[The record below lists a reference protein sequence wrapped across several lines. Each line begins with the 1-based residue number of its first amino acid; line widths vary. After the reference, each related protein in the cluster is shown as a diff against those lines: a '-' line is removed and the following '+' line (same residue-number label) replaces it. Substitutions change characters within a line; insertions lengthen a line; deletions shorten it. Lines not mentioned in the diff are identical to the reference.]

1 MNRPGV
7 GLPIV
12 LVITLAMAG
21 AALFAASRLRD
32 EREQWMVDAAR
43 VDLTAMM
50 DAADRYRTLYNALPR
65 LLSDLNKVGFHES
78 GGMVVCR
85 FQPSGAAGGAGY
97 LDMVIRHR
105 AAEQG
110 AWSEYPSAQ
119 RIIKIVE
126 VPECRSARR
135 GRKS

>member
-32 EREQWMVDAAR
+32 EREQWMIDAAR

-65 LLSDLNKVGFHES
+65 RLSDLNKVGFHES

-85 FQPSGAAGGAGY
+85 FQPSDAGY

-105 AAEQG
+105 AAERG
-110 AWSEYPSAQ
+110 AWSEYPSGQ

>member
-1 MNRPGV
+1 MNRPGG

-12 LVITLAMAG
+12 LLITLAMAG

-32 EREQWMVDAAR
+32 EREQWMIDAAR
-43 VDLTAMM
+43 IDLLAMM
-50 DAADRYRTLYNALPR
+50 DAADRYRTLYNVLPR
-65 LLSDLNKVGFHES
+65 RLSDLNKVGFHES

-85 FQPSGAAGGAGY
+85 FEPSDAASGAGY

-105 AAEQG
+105 AAERG
-110 AWSEYPSAQ
+110 AWSEYPSGQ

-126 VPECRSARR
+126 IPECRSARR
-135 GRKS
+135 GRQS